1 MSRRRSCRLLVLTL
15 ALSHSTLVRGEPTT
29 CLDQTPTERVIANL
43 EKLVAD
49 KPNDASVHF
58 ILARA
63 HSIAY
68 ALNSPVIRD
77 CDTGAPRSNVLYDNA
92 GNVPPALT
100 APPSYRQGPQA
111 QRHLQAAI
119 EGYARAVNLAPADAF
134 VRLGYGWALQQAGRP
149 GEAIAQYRQAISVA
163 WPRDEELNTRPRVIR
178 PRWLRSADLDM
189 DHA

>member
-1 MSRRRSCRLLVLTL
+1 M
-15 ALSHSTLVRGEPTT
+15 
-29 CLDQTPTERVIANL
+29 
-43 EKLVAD
+43 AD

-77 CDTGAPRSNVLYDNA
+77 CDTGAPKSNVLYDNA
-92 GNVPPALT
+92 GNVPPAPT
-100 APPSYRQGPQA
+100 APQGPQA

-134 VRLGYGWALQQAGRP
+134 VRLGYGWALQQGGRP
-149 GEAIAQYRQAISVA
+149 GEAIAQYPAG
-163 WPRDEELNTRPRVIR
+163 D
-178 PRWLRSADLDM
+178 LRGLA
-189 DHA
+189 A